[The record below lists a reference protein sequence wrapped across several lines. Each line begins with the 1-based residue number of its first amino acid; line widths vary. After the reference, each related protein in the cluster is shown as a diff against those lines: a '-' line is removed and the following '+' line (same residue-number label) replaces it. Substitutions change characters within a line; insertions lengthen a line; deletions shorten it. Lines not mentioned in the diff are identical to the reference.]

1 MVTVLSIPINSV
13 FAQKNTP
20 EFEQS
25 NSTRSKKE
33 LMKMEVIK
41 VQSTQKNYSKNVIN
55 NGQTTIL
62 SLKEQMKTSVINKTT
77 VSPYNDVANN
87 NFRKCTSCVRLSNF
101 SLKEQMKMEVMGIY
115 TKTNDSTKLKGGKDK
130 CSRCGADLP
139 QRK

>member
-41 VQSTQKNYSKNVIN
+41 VQSTPKNYSKNVMN

-62 SLKEQMKTSVINKTT
+62 SLKEQMKTSVINKNT
-77 VSPYNDVANN
+77 VSTYNDVANN
-87 NFRKCTSCVRLSNF
+87 KFRKCASCVRLSNF

-115 TKTNDSTKLKGGKDK
+115 TKTKDSTMLKEAMDK
-130 CSRCGADLP
+130 CSHCGADLP